1 MALIFSRSE
10 YIYQTRIYDASGN
23 MIGLYDDLVSLN
35 YRKIVNGIGMAILT
49 VPDTHP
55 LIAQLVDDLLLQVN
69 LIYLSPSNGIIY
81 KQDFVGLYRDKQ
93 IATDDDDLS
102 HYLLYFV
109 GTNDVLSRN
118 IVAYPSGVNNKS
130 QWTGQNIHVIAK
142 QIVQNNCTS
151 ALATTANGRLRNANP
166 VRSLIANLGSGH
178 DPTTPTINYSCAYRN
193 VLEVVQELAQLG
205 GFDFEVYFDKSS
217 SNSLVYL
224 QYDLMG
230 TDKHTTII
238 FDLSLDNIASANVDG
253 ERLREKT
260 VAIVGGDGTGSG
272 RTTSIHTGA
281 NQSASDDYELFIDAR
296 ASASTELDSI
306 GDAKLDELAARTS
319 VNVNISPSSGYLYNR
334 DYDLGDLVTAS
345 YQGIQETKK
354 ITTVEVTFDQEQ
366 NSKIRIELSN
376 P

>member
-10 YIYQTRIYDASGN
+10 YAYQARIYDASGN

-35 YRKIVNGIGMAILT
+35 YRKILNGIGMAILT

-93 IATDDDDLS
+93 IATDDDGLS

-296 ASASTELDSI
+296 SSASPELDSI
-306 GDAKLDELAARTS
+306 GDAKLDELTARTS
-319 VNVNISPSSGYLYNR
+319 VNVDISPSSGYLYNR